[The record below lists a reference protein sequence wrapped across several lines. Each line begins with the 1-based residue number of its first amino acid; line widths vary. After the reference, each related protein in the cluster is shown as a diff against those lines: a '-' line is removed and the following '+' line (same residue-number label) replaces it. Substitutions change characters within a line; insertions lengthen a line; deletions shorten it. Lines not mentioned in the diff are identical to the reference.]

1 MLVLKGDAPLPVRAA
16 AILRTALRIRDLGP
30 GDFVSVECVCGHSML
45 IPPSGLQQGLRLPP
59 HLPVLDLQYRLRYR
73 ECDRRGRVV
82 ASIKWAAN

>member
-45 IPPSGLQQGLRLPP
+45 IPPTGLLQGLRLPP
-59 HLPVLDLQYRLRYR
+59 FMPVLYSEFEQLLVFM
-73 ECDRRGRVV
+73 ETWTKSSTFGEP
-82 ASIKWAAN
+82 